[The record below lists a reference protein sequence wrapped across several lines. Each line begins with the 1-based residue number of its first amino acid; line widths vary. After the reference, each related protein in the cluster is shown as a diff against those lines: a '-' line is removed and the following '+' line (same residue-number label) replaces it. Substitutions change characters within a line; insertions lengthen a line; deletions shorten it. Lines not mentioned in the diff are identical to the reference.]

1 MSQPVTDPSAIKAA
15 VQAHYGNA
23 IQSAAGCCSTSSSCC
38 STSTELLLHGPEA
51 LASLPAGVVTT
62 SYGCGNPLALASL
75 KPGEVVLDLGSGGG
89 LEVLLAAQRVGAD
102 GYVYGLDMTDAML
115 EVARRNAEKVGAAN
129 VAFLKGDIEAI
140 PLPDQAVDVIIS
152 NCVINLAPD
161 KGQVLNDA
169 FRVLK
174 PGGRLSVSDI
184 VFDGEL
190 SDLPVSEDEVRA
202 ALSWAACFAGA
213 LTMSEYRTLLEAA
226 GFVQVGLE
234 VTQRYTVADLR
245 DQGSEILVGLPAE
258 VIAALDGK
266 VTSCAITAWRPA

>member
-23 IQSAAGCCSTSSSCC
+23 IQSSSGCCSTSSSCC

-51 LASLPAGVVTT
+51 LASLPEGVITT

-89 LEVLLAAQRVGAD
+89 LEVLLAAQRVGAE

-115 EVARRNAEKVGAAN
+115 EVARRNAEKAGATN

-190 SDLPVSEDEVRA
+190 SDLPVSEGEVRA

-226 GFVQVGLE
+226 GFQRVGLE

-245 DQGSEILVGLPAE
+245 DQGSEMLVGLPAE
-258 VIAALDGK
+258 ALADLDGK
-266 VTSCAITAWRPA
+266 VTSCAITAWKPA